1 MLRTKYVVFAVIA
14 VMTGYVLYHNE
25 RFLIEPD
32 NPMWDHYGSVGWWL
46 IPHGIAGACALFMA
60 PLQFS
65 DRLRKRFTRMHRVG
79 GRVYVFGVFVLA
91 PIGAFIQYQ
100 EETMGLPRTFTLLAV
115 VNAVMLYITT
125 GVAFHFARQRR
136 IALHR
141 QWMTRSYAVALAFFA
156 NRFVLG
162 VTGLETAGVEM
173 VQAVIWACLAMS
185 VILGDVANDWNDL
198 RRTVPSRA
206 GAGGESARQPQS
218 TAPLPASVP

>member
-1 MLRTKYVVFAVIA
+1 MVRAKYVVFALIA

-32 NPMWDHYGSVGWWL
+32 HPMWDHYGNVGWWL
-46 IPHGIAGACALFMA
+46 IPHGIAGAGALLMA

-65 DRLRKRFTRMHRVG
+65 DRLRKRFTRLHRVG
-79 GRVYVFGVFVLA
+79 GRIYVFGVFVLA
-91 PIGAFIQYQ
+91 PVGAYIQYQ
-100 EETMGLPRTFTLLAV
+100 EEAMGLPRTFTLLAT
-115 VNAVMLYITT
+115 VNAVMLYVTT
-125 GVAFHFARQRR
+125 GIAFAFALQRR
-136 IALHR
+136 ITLHR

-185 VILGDVANDWNDL
+185 VILGDVANDWSDF
-198 RRTVPSRA
+198 RRAVPSRA
-206 GAGGESARQPQS
+206 GAGAVSARQPQS
-218 TAPLPASVP
+218 GAPLPASVP

>member
-1 MLRTKYVVFAVIA
+1 MLRAKYAVFAAIA
-14 VMTGYVLYHNE
+14 VMTAYVLYHNE

-32 NPMWDHYGSVGWWL
+32 NPMWKHYGSVGWWL
-46 IPHGIAGACALFMA
+46 IPHGIAGAGALLMA

-91 PIGAFIQYQ
+91 PVGAYIQYQ
-100 EETMGLPRTFTLLAV
+100 EEAIGLPRTFTLLAV
-115 VNAVMLYITT
+115 VNAVMLYATT
-125 GVAFHFARQRR
+125 GIAFHFARQRR
-136 IALHR
+136 ITLHR

-156 NRFVLG
+156 NRFILG

-185 VILGDVANDWNDL
+185 VILGDVANDWSEL
-198 RRTVPSRA
+198 TRAVPARSGAAAASPAKPRTSV
-206 GAGGESARQPQS
+206 
-218 TAPLPASVP
+218 PLPAAQP

>member
-1 MLRTKYVVFAVIA
+1 MLRAKYAVFAAIA
-14 VMTGYVLYHNE
+14 VMTAYVLSHNE

-32 NPMWDHYGSVGWWL
+32 NPMWEHYGSVGWWL
-46 IPHGIAGACALFMA
+46 IPHGIAGAGALLMA

-91 PIGAFIQYQ
+91 PVGAYIQYQ
-100 EETMGLPRTFTLLAV
+100 EEAMGLPRTFTLLAV
-115 VNAVMLYITT
+115 VNAVMLYATT
-125 GVAFHFARQRR
+125 GIAFHFARQRR
-136 IALHR
+136 IMLHR

-156 NRFVLG
+156 NRFILG

-185 VILGDVANDWNDL
+185 VILGDVANDWSEL
-198 RRTVPSRA
+198 RRAVPARS
-206 GAGGESARQPQS
+206 GAAAESPAKPRTS
-218 TAPLPASVP
+218 VPLPAAQP